1 MQILQKNLNNL
12 RTILND
18 KVFIGEQ
25 ILDGFWI
32 KQEGSVKGNMDKFF
46 VIDEDEQVPLMFAG
60 FDIFETFYPESQV
73 K

>member
-25 ILDGFWI
+25 IHDGFWI
-32 KQEGSVKGNMDKFF
+32 KQEGSVKGNMNKFF
-46 VIDEDEQVPLMFAG
+46 AIDEDEQVPLMFVA
-60 FDIFETFYPESQV
+60 FDIFETFYPES
-73 K
+73 